1 MLLCFCISTL
11 YIFFFSRRR
20 RHTRCA
26 LVTEVQTCALP
37 IYEVAELLRYADDLH
52 VRLLVG
58 IVPRRPAL
66 ARRRAAAAGGAAQRS
81 GFTHRMLPRLACR
94 WRPLARK
101 QTAPLSFRRRGR
113 APDYWPLFTLVQS
126 RVTTR

>member
-1 MLLCFCISTL
+1 MRISDW
-11 YIFFFSRRR
+11 SSDV
-20 RHTRCA
+20 CSSD
-26 LVTEVQTCALP
+26 LVVDRD
-37 IYEVAELLRYADDLH
+37 EVAELLRYADDLH

-113 APDYWPLFTLVQS
+113 APDYWPLFTLVQKTG
-126 RVTTR
+126 RAHV

>member
-1 MLLCFCISTL
+1 MIRPPTGATRTYTFFPYTTL
-11 YIFFFSRRR
+11 FRS
-20 RHTRCA
+20 
-26 LVTEVQTCALP
+26 
-37 IYEVAELLRYADDLH
+37 YADDLP

-113 APDYWPLFTLVQS
+113 APDFWPLFTLVQR
-126 RVTTR
+126 RVTTSSNLGGWGVLVYTPSTAYGAG

>member
-1 MLLCFCISTL
+1 MIRPPTGATRTYTFFPYTTL
-11 YIFFFSRRR
+11 FRS
-20 RHTRCA
+20 
-26 LVTEVQTCALP
+26 
-37 IYEVAELLRYADDLH
+37 YADDLH

-113 APDYWPLFTLVQS
+113 APDYRSEEHTSELQS
-126 RVTTR
+126 LMRNSYSVFCLKTNKQR